1 MGIRDIKMK
10 IEKKI
15 IVVCVVEKEKK
26 NLKHNSKQS
35 RDSSLLMLIKN
46 GKIKKVEFHGKNL
59 LHTTTTYHDDD
70 MTTFTNNDC
79 DLPF

>member
-35 RDSSLLMLIKN
+35 RDSSLLMLIKMEKLRRLN
-46 GKIKKVEFHGKNL
+46 FTEKI
-59 LHTTTTYHDDD
+59 YYIP
-70 MTTFTNNDC
+70 
-79 DLPF
+79 LPLTMMMI